1 MEKPLM
7 SEILQDELLRMMD
20 QKNPPLIIDVRTGFE
35 YRSAH
40 IKNAVNI
47 PVYSIFWNKKRL
59 PKDKTELLILTCEHG
74 PRAVMTKK
82 FLWLMGYRNVRML
95 KGHMTEWK
103 KNRLPT
109 V

>member
-1 MEKPLM
+1 M
-7 SEILQDELLRMMD
+7 SEILQKELLLEMD
-20 QKNPPLIIDVRTGFE
+20 QDRPPLIIDVRSGFE

-40 IKNAVNI
+40 IKNAVHI
-47 PVYSIFWNKKRL
+47 PFYAILWNKKRL
-59 PKDKTELLILTCEHG
+59 PDDNMKPIILTCEHG
-74 PRAVMTKK
+74 PRAVMARRL
-82 FLWLMGYRNVRML
+82 LWIIGYRNVRLL

>member
-1 MEKPLM
+1 MN
-7 SEILQDELLRMMD
+7 EILQDELLHVMN
-20 QKNPPLIIDVRTGFE
+20 QEKPPLIIDVRTGFE

-47 PVYSIFWNKKRL
+47 PVYSVFWNQKKL
-59 PKDKTELLILTCEHG
+59 PKDKSEAIILTCEHG
-74 PRAVMTKK
+74 PRAVLTKK

-103 KNRLPT
+103 KNLLPT

>member
-1 MEKPLM
+1 M
-7 SEILQDELLRMMD
+7 SEILQNELLKEMD
-20 QKNPPLIIDVRTGFE
+20 LEQPPFIIDVRSGFE

-40 IKNAVNI
+40 IKNAAHI
-47 PVYSIFWNKKRL
+47 PFYAILWNKKRL
-59 PKDKTELLILTCEHG
+59 PKNYSEPIILTCEHG
-74 PRAVMTKK
+74 PRAIMARR
-82 FLWLMGYRNVRML
+82 LLRIIGYRHIRLL

>member
-1 MEKPLM
+1 M
-7 SEILQDELLRMMD
+7 SEILQKELLLEMD
-20 QKNPPLIIDVRTGFE
+20 QDKPPFIIDVRSGFE

-40 IKNAVNI
+40 IKNAVHI
-47 PVYSIFWNKKRL
+47 AFYAILWNKKRL
-59 PKDKTELLILTCEHG
+59 PDDNMKPIILTCEHG
-74 PRAVMTKK
+74 PRAVMARRL
-82 FLWLMGYRNVRML
+82 LWIIGYRNVRLL

>member
-1 MEKPLM
+1 MN
-7 SEILQDELLRMMD
+7 EIMQDELLRMMD
-20 QKNPPLIIDVRTGFE
+20 QKSPPLIIDVRTGFE

-40 IKNAVNI
+40 IKNAINI

-59 PKDKTELLILTCEHG
+59 PKDKTDLLILTCEHG

-95 KGHMTEWK
+95 KGHMIEWK